1 MWGKLV
7 WCFEPGLKSISCH
20 TSMKIKIQG
29 LCNTSK
35 KITTRLVLE
44 IVRVGSKSSVMN
56 VQEKFNI
63 YKETEMNNQIND
75 KSTTGHKF
83 SK

>member
-1 MWGKLV
+1 
-7 WCFEPGLKSISCH
+7 
-20 TSMKIKIQG
+20 MKIKIQG

-83 SK
+83 SKW